1 MMADALIV
9 DDDAGILESVRSLA
23 SEAGYSVAT
32 ASNWDSGLSLFKLL
46 LPDLVVADYN
56 LPGSRHG
63 LRLLF
68 EACALRPSTR
78 LVLMSAYLNADDL
91 AQVEALGL
99 VDRAVRKTDPVDA
112 GRLILEELSAAA
124 KRSAREVDW
133 RVVAHATLR
142 GQLLDEAA
150 IDKLD
155 EFLRANRLGD
165 NGGAK

>member
-1 MMADALIV
+1 MVNALIV

-23 SEAGYSVAT
+23 TEAGYAVAT
-32 ASNWDSGLSLFKLL
+32 ASDWDTGLSLFRLL

-91 AQVEALGL
+91 VQVEALGL
-99 VDRAVRKTDPVDA
+99 VDRAVRKTDPVEA

-124 KRSAREVDW
+124 ARGESEIDW
-133 RVVAHATLR
+133 QAVAHATLR
-142 GQLLDEAA
+142 GQLVDESA
-150 IDKLD
+150 IDQLD
-155 EFLRANRLGD
+155 GFLRANRLGD
-165 NGGAK
+165 RGGDK